1 MIRQKKRQTCS
12 NSEKLSQIEALY
24 VRDSYY
30 LGTSGFCTNLLIS
43 VLIGVMASVFPLL
56 LNSNHTI
63 FYTSLPLY
71 FSIVMLFGFVLLMRW
86 WSVVAS
92 IITFVLC
99 GLLQEFPLRVF
110 VVNTGANILQVVILL
125 LAAELLRRKWL
136 GVENPNWYPKGIF
149 HLSLY
154 NVMLITIFISYIA
167 YYIIHDSKLTV
178 FEIAVFAALLL
189 LCTIG
194 KSILQ
199 KDPYLLLYTFLI
211 AFLPSLIAS
220 TFSAFGT
227 PVPKAERVVYVL
239 QWTFSN
245 YILLQTF
252 GYILYQL
259 LYHKKFTFFKNDV
272 WMPLTYSTTTYYFA
286 IILLNFLILFVIK
299 EHIRESDRF
308 VFFFPW
314 LFGNIF
320 LGMNLFFSTI
330 PDANGIE
337 DSEKRFGW
345 YEHRVV
351 VVEKNMSFIIT
362 IIAFLLPAGFSAMR
376 QVSELAEIIFIA
388 NIFCACITLGLV
400 WIPCSK
406 IKFINLLKC
415 LKTTFYLYSI
425 TLLLISSIMI
435 IMQIANDK

>member
-1 MIRQKKRQTCS
+1 MTRNKKRQLRGKCDR
-12 NSEKLSQIEALY
+12 LSREEALY

-30 LGTSGFCTNLLIS
+30 LGTTGFCTNLLIS

-86 WSVVAS
+86 WSVAAS

-99 GLLQEFPLRVF
+99 GVLQEFPLRVF
-110 VVNTGANILQVVILL
+110 VVNTTANILQVILL
-125 LAAELLRRKWL
+125 LFAAELLHKKWL
-136 GVENPNWYPKGIF
+136 GVENPNWYPRGIF

-154 NVMLITIFISYIA
+154 NVMLIVIFISYIA
-167 YYIIHDSKLTV
+167 YYIIHGSKLTI
-178 FEIAVFAALLL
+178 FEIGVFAAFLL
-189 LCTIG
+189 LCTVG
-194 KSILQ
+194 KSIHQ
-199 KDPYLLLYTFLI
+199 RDPYLLLYTILV
-211 AFLPSLIAS
+211 AFLPSLAAS
-220 TFSAFGT
+220 VFSAFGT
-227 PVPKAERVVYVL
+227 PVPHSERTLYVF

-259 LYHKKFTFFKNDV
+259 LYPRKFTFFRNTAWV
-272 WMPLTYSTTTYYFA
+272 PLTYSTTTYYFA
-286 IILLNFLILFVIK
+286 IILMNFLILLVIK
-299 EHIRESDRF
+299 EHIRETDRF

-337 DSEKRFGW
+337 ESDKRFGW